1 MNKMDIVECFIP
13 KKIGRVLDVGCGDIS
28 VGGLLYCGQ
37 RLRKNYEVFGIDL
50 NPGKRENVLQASG
63 MNIPF
68 ADKSIEYVVSLDVI
82 EHIQDFSFVVKD
94 ILRVTKRRA
103 IIIVP
108 STSKPIVKKIIN
120 MVRRMLG
127 GADSKLGQF
136 LLQGHFYEFF
146 PREILFFKGKSF
158 KAKFLKIKYP
168 ILGAS
173 LLHRSG
179 LIFAGIYIFNRI
191 KTKNNAK

>member
-13 KKIGRVLDVGCGDIS
+13 KNIGRVLDVGCGDIS
-28 VGGLLYCGQ
+28 VGGLLYCDQ

-158 KAKFLKIKYP
+158 KAQFLKINYP

-179 LIFAGIYIFNRI
+179 LIFAGIYIFSRI
-191 KTKNNAK
+191 KTENNTK

>member
-1 MNKMDIVECFIP
+1 MNKMDIVEYFIP
-13 KKIGRVLDVGCGDIS
+13 KKTGRVLDVGCGDIS
-28 VGGLLYCGQ
+28 VGGLLYCDQ
-37 RLRKNYEVFGIDL
+37 RLRKKYEVFGIDL

-68 ADKSIEYVVSLDVI
+68 TDKSIEYVVSLDVI

-108 STSKPIVKKIIN
+108 STSKPIVRKVIN

-146 PREILFFKGKSF
+146 PFFCYDVVFEFCPICNLVYQLF
-158 KAKFLKIKYP
+158 IQ
-168 ILGAS
+168 
-173 LLHRSG
+173 
-179 LIFAGIYIFNRI
+179 
-191 KTKNNAK
+191 

>member
-1 MNKMDIVECFIP
+1 MNKMDIVEFFIP
-13 KKIGRVLDVGCGDIS
+13 KKTGRVLDVGCGDIS
-28 VGGLLYCGQ
+28 VGGLLYCDQ
-37 RLRKNYEVFGIDL
+37 RLRNNYEVFGLDL

-68 ADKSIEYVVSLDVI
+68 TDKSIEYVVSLDVI

-108 STSKPIVKKIIN
+108 STSKPIVRKIIN

-146 PREILFFKGKSF
+146 PREILSFKKKSF
-158 KAKFLKIKYP
+158 KAQFLKINYP
-168 ILGAS
+168 VLGAS

-179 LIFAGIYIFNRI
+179 LIFAGIYIFSRI
-191 KTKNNAK
+191 KTKNRTK

>member
-1 MNKMDIVECFIP
+1 MDIVEKFIP
-13 KKIGRVLDVGCGDIS
+13 KRTGRVLDVGCGDFS
-28 VGGLLYCGQ
+28 VGGLLYCDQ

-68 ADKSIEYVVSLDVI
+68 ADNSIEYVVSLDVI
-82 EHIQDFSFVVKD
+82 EHIQDFSSVIID

-108 STSKPIVKKIIN
+108 STSKPIVRKIIN
-120 MVRRMLG
+120 MVRRILG
-127 GADSKLGQF
+127 GADSNLGQF

-146 PREILFFKGKSF
+146 PREILSFKGRAF
-158 KAKFLKIKYP
+158 KTKFLKINYP
-168 ILGAS
+168 LLGAS

-179 LIFAGIYIFNRI
+179 LIFAGIYVFDRI
-191 KTKNNAK
+191 NVLNPDQDT